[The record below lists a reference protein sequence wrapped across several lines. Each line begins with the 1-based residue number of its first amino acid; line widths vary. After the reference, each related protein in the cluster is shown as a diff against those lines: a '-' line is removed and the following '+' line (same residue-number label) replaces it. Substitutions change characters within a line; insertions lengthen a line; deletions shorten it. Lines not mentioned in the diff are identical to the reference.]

1 MANES
6 VRPNEVDDDVVR
18 TLNQINVLL
27 TEIKT
32 KHNAVCAKLDADAG
46 VTDTNYASTQNI
58 TGAVSDTLSINY

>member
-6 VRPNEVDDDVVR
+6 VRPNEVDDDAVR
-18 TLNQINVLL
+18 TLNQISALL

-32 KHNAVCAKLDADAG
+32 KHNALCAKLDADAG
-46 VTDTNYASTQNI
+46 VTDTNYAATQNI